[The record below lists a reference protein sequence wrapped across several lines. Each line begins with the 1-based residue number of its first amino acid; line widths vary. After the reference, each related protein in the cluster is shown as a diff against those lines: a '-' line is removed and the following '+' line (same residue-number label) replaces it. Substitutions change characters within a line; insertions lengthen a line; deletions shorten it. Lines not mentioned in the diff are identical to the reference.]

1 MLATYA
7 SFLVVLGPSAVIGQA
22 IFTACGRTSWSPLSP
37 AVGLAALVALAWGA
51 VHLPGRGVAVLAA
64 VGLALA
70 ASTLYLPGRLNGARD
85 LLPTVLPVAG
95 IALVAAS
102 LPFIVAGRFGI
113 LGTGLNPDMSQHLLA
128 TDRLAVG
135 ADDRLIS
142 EGYPLGPHALVV
154 GLSELGPSTVHAF
167 GGLTVAAAVAACL
180 APLALLGKASPAWRV
195 AAALAVGFAY
205 LVASFLVQG
214 AFKETMQALFLV
226 AFAIGLHELARE
238 WPTLT
243 ARPRALGAVP
253 LAVLAAGS
261 VYTYSFPGLAWLLG
275 AAGVW
280 ATIELVLAVR
290 GRGPQQAGRLARR
303 VAAAA
308 AVAALVLATVVAPEL
323 GRMVE
328 FARFETFDPD
338 GPGLGNLF
346 KRLSPLLA
354 LGVWPSGDF
363 RIEPGGGFAPA
374 IAFYAGA
381 ALGITALAVGLRW
394 WLRRG
399 ETAVP
404 AALAAA
410 TVLWLYSLTIGTPYQ
425 EAKAL
430 ALAAPL
436 VSLIAVRALA
446 IGGPAPLALGYVSAA
461 VASAALALANGPV
474 GPGSYSPALADLR
487 PELGPGST
495 LILAPEE
502 LLREAHGRDYLVW
515 ELRGNRVC
523 VRERGPEGL
532 EGLEGSA
539 PPLDRLARVLVV
551 DDVGAREG
559 APRRPQAPPGLR
571 LEAEG
576 PGYTLFAAPGAGTA
590 GPGPCPFISDGQR
603 ADPGAGTGAT

>member
-7 SFLVVLGPSAVIGQA
+7 SFLVVLGSSALVGQA
-22 IFTACGRTSWSPLSP
+22 IVTACGRPIWSPLSP

-51 VHLPGRGVAVLAA
+51 VHLPGRGMAVLAA

-70 ASTLYLPGRLNGARD
+70 ASTLYLSGRLSGARE
-85 LLPTVLPVAG
+85 LLPIALPVAG
-95 IALVAAS
+95 IALLTAS

-128 TDRLAVG
+128 TDRLAAG

-154 GLSELGPSTVHAF
+154 GLSELGASTVHAF
-167 GGLTVAAAVAACL
+167 GGLTGAVAVAACL
-180 APLALLGKASPAWRV
+180 APLTLLGKASPAWRI
-195 AAALAVGFAY
+195 AAALTVGFAY

-238 WPTLT
+238 WPTLA

-261 VYTYSFPGLAWLLG
+261 VYTYSFPGLAWLVG
-275 AAGVW
+275 AAGAW
-280 ATIELVLAVR
+280 AVVELALAMRDGGWLRV
-290 GRGPQQAGRLARR
+290 GQLARR
-303 VAAAA
+303 AAAPAAAA
-308 AVAALVLATVVAPEL
+308 ALVLVAVVAPEL

-354 LGVWPSGDF
+354 LGIWPSGDF
-363 RIEPGGGFAPA
+363 RVEPGGGFAPT

-381 ALGITALAVGLRW
+381 ALGIAALAVGLRW
-394 WLRRG
+394 WLRQG
-399 ETAVP
+399 ERAVP

-410 TVLWLYSLTIGTPYQ
+410 TILWLYSLTVGTPYQ

-446 IGGPAPLALGYVSAA
+446 VGGPPLLALAYVGAA
-461 VASAALALANGPV
+461 VASAALAIANGPV
-474 GPGSYSPALADLR
+474 GPSSYSPALADLR
-487 PELGPGST
+487 PELGPGSI
-495 LILAPEE
+495 LVLAPGE
-502 LLREAHGRDYLVW
+502 LLYEAHGRDYLVW
-515 ELRGNRVC
+515 ELRGNRIC
-523 VRERGPEGL
+523 VGEREPAGLDGL
-532 EGLEGSA
+532 EGRA
-539 PPLDRLARVLVV
+539 PPLDRIARVLVV
-551 DDVGAREG
+551 DDVGARESV
-559 APRRPQAPPGLR
+559 PRRPETPPGFR
-571 LEAEG
+571 FEAEG
-576 PGYTLFAAPGAGTA
+576 PGYTLFAGPRAGAA

-603 ADPGAGTGAT
+603 ADPGAGT